1 MVKVAVPRL
10 TPFEL
15 LAIAKAR
22 GIRIGSTPF
31 GEPPGHIKFYIGA
44 SVPWKG
50 YKKKADQ
57 SLDDYLK
64 KFKEDFKDTG
74 NAANVADGLKKAIE
88 ISQAAK
94 GTYGVAVVEFPITGR
109 LAVMPRK
116 AARQMVNQKKSVKV
130 TPITTPDVSAKELRA
145 KYGEKAQY
153 KAYHATRGL
162 APAAAATAAAAAPM

>member
-10 TPFEL
+10 TPSEL
-15 LAIAKAR
+15 LAIAKTP

-50 YKKKADQ
+50 FKKRAGQ
-57 SLDDYLK
+57 TLDDYLK
-64 KFKEDFKDTG
+64 KFKDAFKDIG
-74 NAANVADGLKKAIE
+74 KAANVADGLKKAIE
-88 ISQAAK
+88 VSQGAK
-94 GTYGVAVVEFPITGR
+94 GTYGVAVVEFPVTGR

-116 AARQMVNQKKSVKV
+116 AAQQMVKQGKTVRV
-130 TPITTPDVSAKELRA
+130 TPITVPDVSAREMRA

-153 KAYHATRGL
+153 KALFARGL
-162 APAAAATAAAAAPM
+162 APAAAAAAPM